1 MFFYR
6 SVGFEKY
13 GIGAVN
19 SVTSLL
25 AHYKPLLFFIF
36 LGNNGNLRLRSSKK
50 VSVVKITASFL
61 LQFKV
66 HKFPCSFL
74 IA

>member
-25 AHYKPLLFFIF
+25 AHYQPLLLFF